1 MADRSFVILLHRL
14 RQRIDPAG
22 GRKLLAPV
30 LLFTA
35 LAAGPGLLAP
45 AAETPAPA
53 VPADQFARLHAL
65 IKPQPGE
72 SKWAAIPWLTD
83 LPEARRRAVAEDRPL
98 FIWRAGG
105 GEVLGRA

>member
-1 MADRSFVILLHRL
+1 MADHSFTFLLHRL
-14 RQRIDPAG
+14 RQ
-22 GRKLLAPV
+22 LLAPV
-30 LLFTA
+30 LLCTA
-35 LAAGPGLLAP
+35 LAP

-65 IKPQPGE
+65 LKPQPGE
-72 SKWAAIPWLTD
+72 SRWAAIPWLTD

-98 FIWRAGG
+98 FVWRAGG